1 MALIVYHRFL
11 ELIKDKL
18 FTSDIKK
25 IFKIT
30 KLFWKKNDNKVFF
43 LTGCTGFFGIWIIST
58 FNIAIQNLKLN
69 IKVFVLTRDK
79 KIKKKI
85 IYKIS
90 KNKNIKFIY
99 GDILNFKTP
108 NSIKKIDYIIHG
120 ATTSALETFNKQNYN
135 LKKKIIIDGTKKIL
149 RLAKKKKC
157 KNFFYMSSGA
167 VYKNLNK
174 KALLNEKS
182 KTYSYFKLNSRDDDK
197 SVLGKSKRKAE
208 IEVINFCKK
217 NKISFSIGRFFSFI
231 GPFMP
236 MNIHYAVGNFL
247 LFKFLNKKITLNSDG
262 KSIRSYMYISDCI
275 TFIFLILFKN
285 KKNIIFNIGS
295 SKKIS
300 ILYLAKKIDNLF
312 GQKMGIIKNDLNKK
326 CNIYAPS
333 TKKLLYFKN
342 FNLTNLDQS
351 LIKTFKHLNKFK
363 KIYI

>member
-1 MALIVYHRFL
+1 MAFIIYHRFV

-18 FTSDIKK
+18 FTLDIKK

-30 KLFWKKNDNKVFF
+30 RSLWKKNDNKVFF
-43 LTGCTGFFGIWIIST
+43 LTGCTGFFGIWILST
-58 FNIAIQNLKLN
+58 FSFAIQNLKLN
-69 IKVFVLTRDK
+69 IKVLVLTRDK
-79 KIKKKI
+79 QIKKKI

-90 KNKNIKFIY
+90 RNKNIKFIY
-99 GDILNFKTP
+99 GDIFNFKIP

-174 KALLNEKS
+174 NKLLNEKS
-182 KTYSYFKLNSRDDDK
+182 KTYTNFKLNIRDDDK

-217 NKISFSIGRFFSFI
+217 NKISFFIGRFFSFI
-231 GPFMP
+231 GPYMP

-247 LFKFLNKKITLNSDG
+247 LFKFLHKKIILNSNG
-262 KSIRSYMYISDCI
+262 KSLRSYMYISDCI
-275 TFIFLILFKN
+275 VLIFLILFKN
-285 KKNIIFNIGS
+285 KKNTIFNIGS

-300 ILYLAKKIDNLF
+300 ILDLAKKIDNLF
-312 GQKMGIIKNDLNKK
+312 VIKMGVVKNDLNKK
-326 CNIYAPS
+326 HNIYVPS
-333 TKKLLYFKN
+333 ARKILNLKN
-342 FNLTNLDQS
+342 FNFINLDQS
-351 LIKTFKHLNKFK
+351 LIKTFKHLKTFK
-363 KIYI
+363 KIYL